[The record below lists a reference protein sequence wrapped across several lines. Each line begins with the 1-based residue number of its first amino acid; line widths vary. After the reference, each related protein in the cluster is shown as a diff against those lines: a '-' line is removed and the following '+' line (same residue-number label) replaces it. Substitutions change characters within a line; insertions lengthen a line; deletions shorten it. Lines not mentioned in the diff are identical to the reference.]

1 MLDLETISQIAIAI
15 LGVTAIT
22 LIAKKNRWGFVIGLI
37 SQPFWL
43 YSSYENKQW
52 GIFLLSVI
60 YIFSWAFGIY
70 EWFFKNKKND
80 K

>member
-1 MLDLETISQIAIAI
+1 MDLDFIAQIAITI

-22 LIAKKNRWGFVIGLI
+22 LVAKKNKWGFVVGLT

-43 YSSYENKQW
+43 YTSYINKQW
-52 GIFLLSVI
+52 GVFVLSVI

-70 EWFFKNKKND
+70 EWFFKKEKDD